1 LVRIVRV
8 VEEERA
14 GGRWIETMGQGQERA
29 SGEERGQPVG
39 REQDQARIRGQGGV
53 ASSEGALF

>member
-1 LVRIVRV
+1 M